1 MSAPVVTQKTDH
13 EIATMAYASVA
24 DIPTQEM
31 NDRNRLGFHIY
42 LYLTGNID
50 SVLDAVRE
58 SRTRLLISTTDAAD
72 KIRTALTA
80 QGVAAA

>member
-1 MSAPVVTQKTDH
+1 MSAPVVTAKTDH
-13 EIATMAYASVA
+13 EIAELAYASVA
-24 DIPTQEM
+24 EIPTQEM

-58 SRTRLLISTTDAAD
+58 SRSRLHVSTTEAAET
-72 KIRTALTA
+72 IRTSLRA
-80 QGVAAA
+80 QGVEAV

>member
-1 MSAPVVTQKTDH
+1 MSSPVVQSKTDH

-24 DIPTQEM
+24 EIPTQEM

-50 SVLDAVRE
+50 SVLEAVRE
-58 SRTRLLISTTDAAD
+58 ARSRLLVTTNAAAD
-72 KIRTALTA
+72 TILAALRA
-80 QGVAAA
+80 QGVDAS

>member
-1 MSAPVVTQKTDH
+1 MIETLMPGKTEN
-13 EIATMAYASVA
+13 EIAAVAYAAVA
-24 DIPTQEM
+24 GVPTLEP

-58 SRTRLLISTTDAAD
+58 ARARMPISSADAAAT
-72 KIRTALTA
+72 ITAALQSA
-80 QGVAAA
+80 GVQAA